1 MKVIRLYRPVS
12 GALFKTIETG
22 NSDTVLKSMIF
33 LDLVSI
39 VDYRSYIFVLG
50 LGLMFVFRLAS
61 GSRFDLIDMIHV
73 VLFTV
78 HTHTHTCAHTHTH
91 RPSANEEQSK
101 TQTGTKIR
109 DCPFVLVQ

>member
-1 MKVIRLYRPVS
+1 
-12 GALFKTIETG
+12 
-22 NSDTVLKSMIF
+22 MIF

-78 HTHTHTCAHTHTH
+78 CTHTHTHTHAHIHTHTDPLPTKSSQKH
-91 RPSANEEQSK
+91 RLGPKLETALLFWFSEE
-101 TQTGTKIR
+101 
-109 DCPFVLVQ
+109 